1 MIRIIEWNCQ
11 GAFRLKNRYILDL
24 CPDILIVAECE
35 KEHILQFGKLTPPP
49 NDFIWYGDSN
59 KGIAIFSY
67 SGFKLRR
74 LKEFNPNFR
83 YIIPIEVYDD
93 ARSFLLFA
101 VWAKDDRRNPLVS
114 YIGQVWGAI
123 NYYQTILQENSILM
137 GDFNSN
143 RIWDGKERIGNH
155 SDVVCFLKRFGIESL
170 YHKQHNEEQGQEKLN
185 TFFMHRNISK
195 PYHIDYV
202 FASDRI
208 TRNGYNLTL
217 GTPQDWI
224 DKSDHIPLIL
234 DINAFESKL
243 NFENT
248 FYDFVMR
255 HLQRLTNITQTR
267 YNEEILQLKDYALN
281 LDTKEYDV
289 DKAFALIDKIET
301 LKQIDQ
307 LSGKFIDRGL
317 H

>member
-1 MIRIIEWNCQ
+1 M
-11 GAFRLKNRYILDL
+11 
-24 CPDILIVAECE
+24 
-35 KEHILQFGKLTPPP
+35 
-49 NDFIWYGDSN
+49 
-59 KGIAIFSY
+59 
-67 SGFKLRR
+67 
-74 LKEFNPNFR
+74 
-83 YIIPIEVYDD
+83 
-93 ARSFLLFA
+93 LFA

-123 NYYQTILQENSILM
+123 NYYKTILQENSILM

-170 YHKQHNEEQGQEKLN
+170 YHKQHNEEQGQEKLK

-255 HLQRLTNITQTR
+255 NLQRLTNITQTR

>member
-1 MIRIIEWNCQ
+1 
-11 GAFRLKNRYILDL
+11 
-24 CPDILIVAECE
+24 
-35 KEHILQFGKLTPPP
+35 
-49 NDFIWYGDSN
+49 
-59 KGIAIFSY
+59 
-67 SGFKLRR
+67 
-74 LKEFNPNFR
+74 
-83 YIIPIEVYDD
+83 
-93 ARSFLLFA
+93 
-101 VWAKDDRRNPLVS
+101 
-114 YIGQVWGAI
+114 
-123 NYYQTILQENSILM
+123 M

-155 SDVVCFLKRFGIESL
+155 SDVVCFLKRFGIDSL
-170 YHKQHNEEQGQEKLN
+170 YHKQHNEEQGQEKLK

-248 FYDFVMR
+248 FYNFAIR
-255 HLQRLTNITQTR
+255 NLQRLTNITQTR
-267 YNEEILQLKDYALN
+267 YNEEISLLKDYALN